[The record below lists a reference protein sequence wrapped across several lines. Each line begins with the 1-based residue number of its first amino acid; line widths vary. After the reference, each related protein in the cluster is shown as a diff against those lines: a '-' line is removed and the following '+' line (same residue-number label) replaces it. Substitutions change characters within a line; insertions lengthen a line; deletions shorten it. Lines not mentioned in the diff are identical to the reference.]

1 MHSPS
6 DPVAGP
12 MPDIQGRDLA
22 GCFARWKI
30 GSHPPPDPG
39 RRSFRSHARP
49 TTIGFGWS
57 RDATD
62 RSYTDRPY
70 ASPMT
75 TDCWSRDA
83 TDKQR
88 RNARRLR
95 KEKFARLGVKA
106 SAKRETV
113 SGSWPR
119 LSFLYV
125 ENCYLGRWCGN
136 LIFYGFASAQC
147 HVDYVGLLG
156 LVKGFYN
163 FCH

>member
-1 MHSPS
+1 
-6 DPVAGP
+6 

-95 KEKFARLGVKA
+95 KEKFARLGVK
-106 SAKRETV
+106 SSTKKRDGLRLTGPV
-113 SGSWPR
+113 S
-119 LSFLYV
+119 LF
-125 ENCYLGRWCGN
+125 
-136 LIFYGFASAQC
+136 F
-147 HVDYVGLLG
+147 
-156 LVKGFYN
+156 
-163 FCH
+163 